1 MYKMDKEQTNQKVQ
15 SEQTDQ
21 TDQKVQIDETTTK
34 LNVVSSN
41 FLGKKKP
48 KRIVK
53 EPKTIEQSERFLNLI
68 LSHTEEEFYQINF
81 IDDEIKLF
89 YENQELSD
97 RDLANK
103 ESLIL
108 ASFINEYYTNFSTKY
123 TRLINEIAKP
133 ILYVFLLPIVS
144 DKDSYIIKVGYTIDL
159 IKRYSELKKEFGIEE
174 LKLIYCHLIDG
185 EHTELNIH
193 KNLEKT
199 FNSSVY
205 RMIKKKKIENS
216 SISEETYIF
225 SWLLFRNIYNIIY
238 RDYIMEEKIILIT
251 KETELKKIELE
262 LKKTDL
268 ELKKTELELKKLDL
282 SKSNN
287 DLEIKKI
294 ELRKSDNEIE
304 LKKIE
309 LELKK
314 LDFDKLSL

>member
-1 MYKMDKEQTNQKVQ
+1 
-15 SEQTDQ
+15 
-21 TDQKVQIDETTTK
+21 
-34 LNVVSSN
+34 
-41 FLGKKKP
+41 
-48 KRIVK
+48 
-53 EPKTIEQSERFLNLI
+53 
-68 LSHTEEEFYQINF
+68 
-81 IDDEIKLF
+81 
-89 YENQELSD
+89 
-97 RDLANK
+97 
-103 ESLIL
+103 
-108 ASFINEYYTNFSTKY
+108 
-123 TRLINEIAKP
+123 
-133 ILYVFLLPIVS
+133 
-144 DKDSYIIKVGYTIDL
+144 L

-294 ELRKSDNEIE
+294 ELRKSENEIE

-309 LELKK
+309 LEFKK

>member
-1 MYKMDKEQTNQKVQ
+1 MDKEQTDQ
-15 SEQTDQ
+15 SGLTIQT
-21 TDQKVQIDETTTK
+21 VQIDQKTTK
-34 LNVVSSN
+34 LNDLTSN
-41 FLGKKKP
+41 FLEKKKP
-48 KRIVK
+48 KRIVNT
-53 EPKTIEQSERFLNLI
+53 PKTIEQSERFLNLI

-81 IDDEIKLF
+81 IDDDMKLF
-89 YENQELSD
+89 YENQELTE
-97 RDLANK
+97 RDLINK

-108 ASFINEYYTNFSTKY
+108 ASFINEYYTNFSSKY

-144 DKDSYIIKVGYTIDL
+144 DKDIYIIKVGYTIDL

-216 SISEETYIF
+216 SISEETYTF

-262 LKKTDL
+262 LKKT
-268 ELKKTELELKKLDL
+268 ELELKKLDL

-294 ELRKSDNEIE
+294 ELRKSENDLEF
-304 LKKIE
+304 KKIE

-314 LDFDKLSL
+314 LNFDKLSL